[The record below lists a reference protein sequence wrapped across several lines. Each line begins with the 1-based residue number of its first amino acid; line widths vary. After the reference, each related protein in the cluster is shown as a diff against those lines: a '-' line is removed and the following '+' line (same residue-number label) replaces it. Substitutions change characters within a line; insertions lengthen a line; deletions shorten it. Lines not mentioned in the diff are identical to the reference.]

1 MGPLTRLLGGS
12 GRLPD
17 RLRAAITG
25 EQVAVLAEGLPG
37 SVTYRETRAPEPG
50 SAPHREHTQHGER
63 GERGKHTQH
72 GERGGRSESVTG
84 AIAVTDRTL
93 LVWAGGVTHVDV
105 RHHDPLRRAGVSL
118 SADRPGQ
125 ILIRYVAGR
134 EHVRPAAGRGKT
146 AGPGQ
151 TIEVRL
157 RTPQAPAIARAYRD
171 LAAR

>member
-50 SAPHREHTQHGER
+50 SAPHRE
-63 GERGKHTQH
+63 HTQH